1 MEEFAA
7 KSLLGKLGSSAIKEL
22 YLAWG
27 LKAELA
33 SLEEKLLA
41 INAVL
46 MDAEKKQSRN
56 EKIRFWLQM
65 LREFMYDA
73 EDALDGFECED
84 LRRQVVE
91 TTGSTSR
98 KLRCFFSSSNKLA
111 LRFKMGHK
119 IKDLNDRLAE
129 IESLKSLLG
138 LTEQTNRDKECTIN
152 LLVEP
157 LKVDDAHPFVI
168 PIVGMAGLGKTALAK
183 SVYDDGSVDA
193 FFELKMQACVSDGF
207 ALKQVMQKMIN
218 SATGER
224 CALGSKIIVTTRS
237 KRVAQIMGSAGAQE
251 LSLLDQKDCLTLFY
265 KCAFKERQK
274 EQHPNLVEIGKE
286 IVGKCK
292 QIPLAVINL
301 ELNFMFWMAQGL
313 VHQSSHPSENLEDVG
328 IRYVPLPKFPNKIER
343 VRTLVFVASLEEPS
357 CRTDFE
363 KCLSGFKH
371 LRSLEL
377 MDVCEFLPDKIGSLK
392 ELRYLNL
399 VENTKLKRFPKSI
412 FKLQN
417 LQALILGD
425 GFEELPK
432 DVRCLIS
439 LRLLFLITKQKR
451 LPEGGVGCLGS
462 LQILLIA
469 GCENPEYLCE
479 DMQGLKSL
487 RKLCIGGCKNL
498 ISLPR
503 SMKYLT
509 ALEYYATRPLP
520 KQFLQGSAGSLQ
532 TFAIE
537 DCPNIIELPE
547 CTGNLKELQKL
558 VIRMCPSLGERC
570 QRETGEDWPKI
581 AHVPHIDVDYIF
593 YNSELLGV
601 IGLKLDVSALFRSSS
616 LDFLSCLFVAGYLV
630 VIIHTPVAGE
640 VIGMAGVA
648 FAIHPGVTGTHFE
661 LYYI

>member
-84 LRRQVVE
+84 LRRQVVK

-98 KLRCFFSSSNKLA
+98 KLSRFFSSSNKLA

-224 CALGSKIIVTTRS
+224 CNDLEEVELKAKLEMPILSKGALGSKIIVTTRS

-292 QIPLAVINL
+292 QIPLA
-301 ELNFMFWMAQGL
+301 FWMAQGL
-313 VHQSSHPSENLEDVG
+313 VHQSTHPSENLEDVG

-425 GFEELPK
+425 GFVELPK

-509 ALEYYATRPLP
+509 ALEYLSIM
-520 KQFLQGSAGSLQ
+520 FLQGSAGSLQ

-593 YNSELLGV
+593 YNSELLAV
-601 IGLKLDVSALFRSSS
+601 IGLKLDVSVLFRSSS

-630 VIIHTPVAGE
+630 T
-640 VIGMAGVA
+640 
-648 FAIHPGVTGTHFE
+648 F
-661 LYYI
+661 LQLLC

>member
-84 LRRQVVE
+84 LRRQVVK

-98 KLRCFFSSSNKLA
+98 KLSRFFSSSNKLA

-138 LTEQTNRDKECTIN
+138 LTEQTSDHSSVLPEEISEMKQSFESFSGLIGRDRDKECTIN

-224 CALGSKIIVTTRS
+224 CNDLEEVELKAKLEMKCLLLKPILSKGALGSKIIVTTRS

-301 ELNFMFWMAQGL
+301 ELNFMLLTLNSFFQA
-313 VHQSSHPSENLEDVG
+313 
-328 IRYVPLPKFPNKIER
+328 LPKFPNKIER

-503 SMKYLT
+503 T
-509 ALEYYATRPLP
+509 TRPLP
-520 KQFLQGSAGSLQ
+520 KQFLQGFAGSLQ

-558 VIRMCPSLGERC
+558 VIRMCPSLGES
-570 QRETGEDWPKI
+570 KI
-581 AHVPHIDVDYIF
+581 KSRILDYSDI
-593 YNSELLGV
+593 N
-601 IGLKLDVSALFRSSS
+601 R
-616 LDFLSCLFVAGYLV
+616 
-630 VIIHTPVAGE
+630 IIC
-640 VIGMAGVA
+640 I
-648 FAIHPGVTGTHFE
+648 
-661 LYYI
+661 